1 MEARVNKYN
10 LNELLN
16 DAVANLLIGMLA
28 AIVRLAF
35 AREDSFRVA
44 LVTFGGGVAL
54 AVLVGWLIRDIPWLH
69 AYSNGVVA
77 LSALVGKEVVNAL
90 RQKLPNMLVRMLQVW
105 VNGPESKGRKDDV

>member
-35 AREDSFRVA
+35 APFQHS
-44 LVTFGGGVAL
+44 G
-54 AVLVGWLIRDIPWLH
+54 IRSL
-69 AYSNGVVA
+69 
-77 LSALVGKEVVNAL
+77 EFT
-90 RQKLPNMLVRMLQVW
+90 
-105 VNGPESKGRKDDV
+105 